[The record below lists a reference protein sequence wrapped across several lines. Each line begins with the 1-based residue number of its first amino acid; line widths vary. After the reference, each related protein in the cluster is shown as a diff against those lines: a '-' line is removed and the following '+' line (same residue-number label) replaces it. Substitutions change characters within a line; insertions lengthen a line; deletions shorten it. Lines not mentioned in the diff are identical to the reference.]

1 MNVKE
6 LRDKLTQ
13 ISDDMN
19 VVVYWEDGA
28 EHQHFDI
35 EDVSAHKGTPRR
47 LAPGKAGF
55 TFEQKGSTEWLF
67 ISISPH

>member
-13 ISDDMN
+13 IPDDMN

-28 EHQHFDI
+28 EHQCFDI
-35 EDVSAHKGTPRR
+35 EDVSPDRGTPQR
-47 LAPGKAGF
+47 LPDGKAGF
-55 TFEQKGSTEWLF
+55 PFEKKGSTEWLF
-67 ISISPH
+67 ISVSPY